1 MQLKEK
7 IIFSLKNFSYE
18 NNKKKNSHIYSLQE
32 KDIFF
37 FKKKGFDS
45 IYKDKEYSYLHT
57 ILNQEYDFIS
67 KRKIENSEEY
77 EKIKEKI
84 PLKSDN
90 SFFCVFVDGI
100 PIIFSK
106 NNNDIILSNI
116 YSQQES
122 LIKDFYG
129 KLSYN
134 KKYNV
139 FNTINNIF
147 SDGAFIYIPNNILLK
162 KPIEIVYIT
171 TGIVQK
177 LMINIR
183 NLIVVG
189 KGSSVKIIEYHK
201 CLKKNS
207 SLINIVNEIYAL
219 DNSNIDY
226 YKIQDKLKDSFVI
239 DNTFF
244 KQKKNSKC
252 SIYTFSF
259 QGKIIRNNLKF
270 YSHGEN
276 AYSYLYGVSLLSE
289 KQIIDNNTYIDHLY
303 SNSYSYQLYKKI
315 LWGESQGIFNGKI
328 FINKFL
334 KGINAFQK
342 NNNILLSNRSYIYA
356 RPQLEIYSEN
366 VKCSHGCTIG
376 NIQESELFY
385 LQSRGIPEKEA
396 NILLLLSFL
405 EEILKSVD
413 IYIKKI
419 IYDKIK
425 KKLDKLNL

>member
-7 IIFSLKNFSYE
+7 IIFLLKNFSYE
-18 NNKKKNSHIYSLQE
+18 NRKNNSYIYSLQK

-45 IYKDKEYSYLHT
+45 LDKEYSYINT
-57 ILNQEYDFIS
+57 IINQEYDIIS
-67 KRKIENSEEY
+67 KRKIENSKEY

-84 PLKSDN
+84 SLKSDN
-90 SFFCVFVDGI
+90 SFFYIFVDGV
-100 PIIFSK
+100 PITYSK
-106 NNNDIILSNI
+106 TDNNVILSNI
-116 YSQQES
+116 FSQKES

-134 KKYNV
+134 KKYDA
-139 FNTINNIF
+139 FSSINNIF
-147 SDGAFIYIPNNILLK
+147 SYGSFIYIPNNILLK

-189 KGSSVKIIEYHK
+189 ESSSVKIIEYHK

-226 YKIQDKLKDSFVI
+226 YKIQDNLRNSFVI
-239 DNTFF
+239 DNTCF

-259 QGKIIRNNLKF
+259 QGKIIRNNLRF
-270 YSHGEN
+270 YSHGKN

-289 KQIIDNNTYIDHLY
+289 KQIIDNNTHINHLY
-303 SNSYSYQLYKKI
+303 SDSYSYQLYKKI
-315 LWGESQGIFNGKI
+315 LWDESKGIFNGKI

-356 RPQLEIYSEN
+356 KPQLEIYSEN

-385 LQSRGIPEKEA
+385 LQSRGITEKEA

-405 EEILKSVD
+405 EEILKSVN
-413 IYIKKI
+413 IVYLKKI

-425 KKLDKLNL
+425 KKLDKLNA